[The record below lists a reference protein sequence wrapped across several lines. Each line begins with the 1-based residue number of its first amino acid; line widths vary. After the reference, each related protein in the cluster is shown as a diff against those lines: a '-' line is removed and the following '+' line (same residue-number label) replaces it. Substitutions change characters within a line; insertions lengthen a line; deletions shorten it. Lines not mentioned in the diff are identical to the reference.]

1 MKINWFPGH
10 MNKALKDIGEELKKV
25 DVVTYVLDARIPI
38 SSFNP
43 SLDKLTENKPVLYV
57 LNKIDMAD
65 EAKVKK
71 FLPSF
76 SGKSRDFVL
85 YNSTLSGKSDAI
97 LAKIKKLASEKIEK
111 YRAKGVKATVRTMVV
126 GIPNCGKS
134 TLVNNLCRK
143 AKTMTGDRAGVTK
156 RGQWVSVGDCI
167 EVYDTPGTL
176 YPNIANQDIA
186 KKLAYVGSVR
196 DEILDFVELGA
207 EFVGC
212 INKTYPNVLEKRYG
226 IDLSKADNLNPQLDE
241 IENSIEE
248 IENPN
253 FQTLAKI
260 AKIRKFVSNGG
271 EFDIERA
278 GRSLID
284 DFRKGRLGRLTL
296 D

>member
-196 DEILDFVELGA
+196 DEI
-207 EFVGC
+207 
-212 INKTYPNVLEKRYG
+212 
-226 IDLSKADNLNPQLDE
+226 
-241 IENSIEE
+241 
-248 IENPN
+248 
-253 FQTLAKI
+253 
-260 AKIRKFVSNGG
+260 
-271 EFDIERA
+271 
-278 GRSLID
+278 
-284 DFRKGRLGRLTL
+284 
-296 D
+296 